1 MIPRETIDRIFEAAK
16 IEDVIGRYVTL
27 KKRGANLLGLCPFH
41 HEKTGSFT
49 VSPSKGIYK
58 CFGCGKAGNAVGFV
72 MEIEQCTYVEALKN
86 LAQIYHITIEERELT
101 QEEKQRQDDRES
113 MFVVNDFSNKWFQ
126 SQLHDTVEG
135 TAVGMAYLRQR
146 GIREDI
152 IKKFQLGYSPEKA
165 KLWDEAK
172 KAGYQDTYLVNN
184 PDTQIGTG
192 VCLRDEQGRLFDR
205 FRGRVIFPFF
215 SVSGKVT
222 GFAGRLIKQSDK
234 AGKYVNSPTSIL
246 YEKKHELYGFYQA
259 KQAIKREDCCYL
271 VEGQL
276 DVIQLVQS
284 GIENVVASG
293 GTALTYPQ
301 IRLIHRFTENVTILY
316 DGDNAGI
323 KAAVRGLDM
332 MLEEGVNV
340 KVVLLPES
348 EDPDSFA
355 RKHDATEVLEYIK
368 QHQTDFIRFKT
379 KLLSA
384 DAGNDPIKRAEMITQ
399 IVQSIAI
406 IPDIIKRQ
414 IYIKDCSTSLGMQE
428 YILTRKVA
436 ELRKKYLEERK
447 KKSES
452 IRQSQSEVQVHTLQE
467 GVSPISD
474 WQEVKGDKIQE
485 QRDKIQDSGSFSL
498 KEQNIL
504 NLIQLIIRH
513 GEKVIYQDS
522 NTTVYAGEYIIKE
535 LQKDNITLNNPLYQL
550 IFDEYIAHYKEK
562 NWVAANYFQH
572 YPKGEVSQFAVD
584 MLADKYQLS
593 RMYSKQVV
601 SENVVKEVELP
612 TEADILPELVQRMLL
627 ELKYTIVNERIDAIQ
642 AMLKEAEQRND
653 NGLIHTILEQRPML
667 LKIRQQLSKA
677 LGNRVI
683 VS

>member
-16 IEDVIGRYVTL
+16 VEDVVGSYVSL

-58 CFGCGKAGNAVGFV
+58 CFGCGKAGNAVGFI
-72 MEIEQCTYVEALKN
+72 MEIEQCSYIEAIKQ
-86 LAQIYHITIEERELT
+86 LAQRYHITIEERELT

-113 MFVVNDFSNKWFQ
+113 MFVVNDFANKWFQ
-126 SQLHDTVEG
+126 SQLFDTQEG

-152 IKKFQLGYSPEKA
+152 IRKFQLGYSPERA
-165 KLWDEAK
+165 KLWEEAK

-184 PDTQIGTG
+184 PDNQIGTG
-192 VCLRDEQGRLFDR
+192 VCLKDEKGRLFDR

-301 IRLIHRFTENVTILY
+301 IRLIHRFTENATILY
-316 DGDNAGI
+316 DGDSAGI
-323 KAAVRGLDM
+323 KAALRGIDM
-332 MLEEGVNV
+332 MLEEGINV
-340 KVVLLPES
+340 KVVLLPEG

-355 RKHDATEVLEYIK
+355 RKHNATEVLEYIQ
-368 QHQTDFIRFKT
+368 QHQTDFIRLKT
-379 KLLSA
+379 QLLSA
-384 DAGNDPIKRAEMITQ
+384 DAGNDPVKRADMITQ
-399 IVQSIAI
+399 IVESIAI

-414 IYIKDCSTSLGMQE
+414 IYTKDCSVSLGIQE
-428 YILTRKVA
+428 DVLTRKVV
-436 ELRKKYLEERK
+436 ELRKKYVDEQRK
-447 KKSES
+447 KKSTPEKNT
-452 IRQSQSEVQVHTLQE
+452 EVEETSVAEPTVAVEPQQPTA
-467 GVSPISD
+467 
-474 WQEVKGDKIQE
+474 KIT
-485 QRDKIQDSGSFSL
+485 I
-498 KEQNIL
+498 KEQNIQ
-504 NLIQLIIRH
+504 NLMQLIVRY
-513 GEKVIYQDS
+513 GEVVIYQS
-522 NTTVYAGEYIIKE
+522 ENQIVRAGEYIISE
-535 LQKDNITLNNPLYQL
+535 LHRDNVDVDNALYQL
-550 IFDEYIAHYKEK
+550 IMEEYMAHYKEP
-562 NWVAANYFQH
+562 NWVAATYFQYH
-572 YPKGEVSQFAVD
+572 PNGDISQLAVN

-593 RMYSKQVV
+593 RMYAKQMV
-601 SENVVKEVELP
+601 SENVVKEVDMPSDVDMLP
-612 TEADILPELVQRMLL
+612 DMVQRLLL
-627 ELKYTIVNERIDAIQ
+627 ELKYTIVNERIDTMQ
-642 AMLKEAEQRND
+642 TMLKEAQMRDDWE
-653 NGLIHTILEQRPML
+653 LIRTILEQQPML
-667 LKIRQQLSKA
+667 IDIRQQLCKA

-683 VS
+683 LH

>member
-16 IEDVIGRYVTL
+16 IEDVVGRYVTL

-58 CFGCGKAGNAVGFV
+58 CFGCGKAGSAVGFI
-72 MEIEQCTYVEALKN
+72 MEIEQCTYVEALKH
-86 LAQIYHITIEERELT
+86 LAQTYHITIEERELT

-113 MFVVNDFSNKWFQ
+113 MFVVNDFSSKWFQ
-126 SQLHDTVEG
+126 EQLWDSAEG
-135 TAVGMAYLRQR
+135 KAVGMAYLRQR

-152 IKKFQLGYSPEKA
+152 IKKFHLGYSPERA
-165 KLWDEAK
+165 KLWEEAK
-172 KAGYQDTYLVNN
+172 KAGYHDTYLVNDV
-184 PDTQIGTG
+184 DTLIGTG
-192 VCLRDEQGRLFDR
+192 VCLKDEKGHLFDR

-323 KAAVRGLDM
+323 KAALRGLDM

-340 KVVLLPES
+340 RVVLLPEG

-379 KLLSA
+379 QLLST
-384 DAGNDPIKRAEMITQ
+384 DAGNDPIKRADMITQ

-414 IYIKDCSTSLGMQE
+414 IYIKDCSTTLGIQE

-436 ELRKKYLEERK
+436 ELRKKYLGERK
-447 KKSES
+447 NENANSLPSTKEQDVQNTLES
-452 IRQSQSEVQVHTLQE
+452 
-467 GVSPISD
+467 SPAEPQKQATISPN
-474 WQEVKGDKIQE
+474 GT
-485 QRDKIQDSGSFSL
+485 RALSL

-504 NLIQLIIRH
+504 NLMQLIIRH
-513 GEKVIYQDS
+513 GEKIICQDEDNTIY
-522 NTTVYAGEYIIKE
+522 VGEYIIKE
-535 LQKDNITLNNPLYQL
+535 LRKDNITLADPLHQL
-550 IFDEYIAHYKEK
+550 ILDEYIIHYKEE

-572 YPKGEVSQFAVD
+572 HPKGEVSQFAVD

-593 RMYSKQVV
+593 RMYGKQVV

-612 TEADILPELVQRMLL
+612 SEADILPELAQRMLL
-627 ELKYTIVNERIDAIQ
+627 ELKYTIVNESIDSMQ
-642 AMLKEAEQRND
+642 TMLKEAQSRND
-653 NGLIHTILEQRPML
+653 WELIRTILAEQPKLMD
-667 LKIRQQLSKA
+667 IRQQLCKA

-683 VS
+683 VG

>member
-1 MIPRETIDRIFEAAK
+1 MIPRETIDRIFDAAK
-16 IEDVIGRYVTL
+16 VEEVVGSYVTL

-58 CFGCGKAGNAVGFV
+58 CFGCGKAGNAVGFI
-72 MEIEQCTYVEALKN
+72 MEIEQCSYIEAIKQ
-86 LAQIYHITIEERELT
+86 LAQRYHITIEERELT

-126 SQLHDTVEG
+126 SQLHDTQEG
-135 TAVGMAYLRQR
+135 ITVGMAYLRQR

-152 IKKFQLGYSPEKA
+152 IRKFQLGYSPEKA
-165 KLWDEAK
+165 KLWEEAK

-192 VCLRDEQGRLFDR
+192 VCLKDEQGRLFDR

-259 KQAIKREDCCYL
+259 KQSIKREDCCYL

-301 IRLIHRFTENVTILY
+301 VRLIHRFTENVTILY

-323 KAAVRGLDM
+323 KAALRGLDM
-332 MLEEGVNV
+332 MLEEGINV
-340 KVVLLPES
+340 QVVLLPEG

-355 RKHDATEVLEYIK
+355 RKHNATEVLSYI
-368 QHQTDFIRFKT
+368 QQNQTDFIRFKT
-379 KLLSA
+379 QLLNA
-384 DAGNDPIKRAEMITQ
+384 EVGNDPMKRADMIAQ
-399 IVQSIAI
+399 IVISIAT
-406 IPDIIKRQ
+406 IPDIVKRQ
-414 IYIKDCSTSLGMQE
+414 IYTKDCATFLHIQE
-428 YILTRKVA
+428 DVLKNKIDEVRRNYI
-436 ELRKKYLEERK
+436 EEQKKKRLNEERINDASK
-447 KKSES
+447 TTETIEDTERNIAQSISNVVSPTIS
-452 IRQSQSEVQVHTLQE
+452 IRELNIRNLLQV
-467 GVSPISD
+467 
-474 WQEVKGDKIQE
+474 
-485 QRDKIQDSGSFSL
+485 
-498 KEQNIL
+498 
-504 NLIQLIIRH
+504 IIRH
-513 GEKVIYQDS
+513 GEKPIFQND
-522 NTTVYAGEYIIKE
+522 NTIIQAGEYIIQE
-535 LQKDNITLNNPLYQL
+535 LRNDNIEIGNPLYQL
-550 IFDEYIAHYKEK
+550 ILDEYMAHYKED
-562 NWVAANYFQH
+562 NWIAANYFQYH
-572 YPKGEVSQFAVD
+572 PNGEVNLFSME
-584 MLADKYQLS
+584 MLIDKYQLS
-593 RMYSKQVV
+593 RMYGKQVV
-601 SENVVKEVELP
+601 SENVIKEMEIP
-612 TEADILPELVQRMLL
+612 TEADNLPELIQRLLL
-627 ELKYTIVNERIDAIQ
+627 ELKYTIVNERIDSMQ
-642 AMLKEAEQRND
+642 TMLKEAQKRND
-653 NGLIHTILEQRPML
+653 WELIRTILEQQPML
-667 LKIRQQLSKA
+667 MDIRQQLCKV

-683 VS
+683 LK